1 MEKLKSK
8 PKKSAVKKKT
18 EKSAETIKSAE
29 MPNDEVRHLY
39 LMRHA
44 KASKSKKHDRDLLRP
59 LTRRGKKDVKKIKK
73 QLKEKNI
80 QPDLVLCSPSV
91 RTIETLERLKE
102 AFSRAE
108 VVFLDSLYLAQAD
121 EVMYLLRQ
129 TEPERHEVLVVGH
142 NPGLADFVTMFCHME
157 NSFDSDFPTSALACI
172 ECACDWEHLDAS
184 PIHLV
189 DFIRSEG

>member
-8 PKKSAVKKKT
+8 PRKSAAKKK
-18 EKSAETIKSAE
+18 AE
-29 MPNDEVRHLY
+29 MTAGPAQTPEIPQEEVRHLY

-59 LTRRGKKDVKKIKK
+59 LTKRGKKDVKKIKK

-91 RTIETLERLKE
+91 RTIETLERLKK
-102 AFSRAE
+102 AFGHAE
-108 VVFLDSLYLAQAD
+108 VVFLDSLYLAQA
-121 EVMYLLRQ
+121 EEMMYLLRQ
-129 TEPERHEVLVVGH
+129 TESDRHEVLVVGH

-157 NSFDSDFPTSALACI
+157 NDFDSDFPTSALACI
-172 ECACDWEHLDAS
+172 ECACDWAHLDAE

>member
-8 PKKSAVKKKT
+8 PKKSAVKKK
-18 EKSAETIKSAE
+18 AAAPVETAPAGQ
-29 MPNDEVRHLY
+29 MPQDEVRHLY

-59 LTRRGKKDVKKIKK
+59 LTKRGKKDVKKIKK
-73 QLKEKNI
+73 QMKEKNI

-91 RTIETLERLKE
+91 RTIETLERLKK

-121 EVMYLLRQ
+121 EMMYLLRQ
-129 TEPERHEVLVVGH
+129 TESDRHEVLVVGH
-142 NPGLADFVTMFCHME
+142 NPGLSDFVTMFCHME
-157 NSFDSDFPTSALACI
+157 NNFDNDFPTSALACI
-172 ECACDWEHLDAS
+172 ECSCDWEHLDAA
-184 PIHLV
+184 PIRVV
-189 DFIRSEG
+189 DFIRTEE